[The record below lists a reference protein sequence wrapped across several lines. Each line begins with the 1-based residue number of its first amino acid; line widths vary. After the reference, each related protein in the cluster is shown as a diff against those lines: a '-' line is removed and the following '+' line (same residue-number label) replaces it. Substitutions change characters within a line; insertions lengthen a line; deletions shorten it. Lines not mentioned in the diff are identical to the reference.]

1 MPAGGRFRK
10 LDSYAVEEAGAEIG
24 LSRAGSYRAAQRG
37 DIPTEKNGRFLRV
50 PRRRWEPD
58 QEQNF
63 ADRGGY
69 LASRDSPIP
78 DSEVERKV
86 IFSNC

>member
-50 PRRRWEPD
+50 PRRRWNRIRNRILWIE
-58 QEQNF
+58 E
-63 ADRGGY
+63 AT
-69 LASRDSPIP
+69 
-78 DSEVERKV
+78 
-86 IFSNC
+86 

>member
-50 PRRRWEPD
+50 PRRRWNRIRNRILRIE
-58 QEQNF
+58 E
-63 ADRGGY
+63 AT
-69 LASRDSPIP
+69 
-78 DSEVERKV
+78 
-86 IFSNC
+86 